1 MRKHL
6 MEGETDFQGI
16 HHICTIGFLVNT
28 LPFTFSCIGTVNVD
42 STVKDW
48 SLISKWP
55 LARTDCERLLIT
67 DLQISLVGN
76 ITFFCFFWNYQLNIP
91 YTSRLLVWTNQNTTN
106 RWLHIKTVYVGNC
119 KKSRYLYCWT
129 AKLIYYHVHRRFLS
143 SNTYT
148 QGRNLSPVMCAVSH
162 LLWVVIWK
170 IISWLTLVRNH
181 INVNIVTGHLVKRV
195 T

>member
-1 MRKHL
+1 MRKLKYFMRKHL

-67 DLQISLVGN
+67 DLEISLVGN

-106 RWLHIKTVYVGNC
+106 TLHEPIKRHFTLSFRLLFISVQP
-119 KKSRYLYCWT
+119 
-129 AKLIYYHVHRRFLS
+129 LS
-143 SNTYT
+143 S
-148 QGRNLSPVMCAVSH
+148 AVH
-162 LLWVVIWK
+162 K
-170 IISWLTLVRNH
+170 ER
-181 INVNIVTGHLVKRV
+181 RQFP
-195 T
+195 